1 MITFISIED
10 IPDYKLGE
18 TPEDLPGNN
27 PRLYRLIVAKRA
39 LRAGYE
45 DFGDPETVIT
55 DMLADLRHLCDAVGL
70 EFHACDRM
78 AYAHYTDEKHHDE
91 NCESGVWSANG

>member
-1 MITFISIED
+1 MITFMSIED

-18 TPEDLPGNN
+18 TPEDLPGKN

-45 DFGDPETVIT
+45 DLGDPETVIT

-78 AYAHYTDEKHHDE
+78 AYTHYAAEKHHAE
-91 NCESGVWSANG
+91 KCESGVCGADG